1 MAGAEGVLAYQATK
15 GLHHSHMTREEL
27 IAHYGQD
34 DELEHVVAIGE
45 ASSSLGLLS
54 TLIMAVALNNLL
66 LKNQAAA
73 HLMLVIGNG
82 FAVYTVTFSVLEW
95 HSYMFILPPGRRG
108 LEGVGAWLVTKSLR

>member
-1 MAGAEGVLAYQATK
+1 
-15 GLHHSHMTREEL
+15 MTREEL

-108 LEGVGAWLVTKSLR
+108 LEGVGASLERR